1 MNDNWHAHL
10 REIAIL
16 LGDMPPPV
24 LLRQDTAPHFGQLAA
39 HLPPFALLD
48 REQTVSRMRLPGI
61 DRDRS

>member
-1 MNDNWHAHL
+1 MNDNWHAYL

-24 LLRQDTAPHFGQLAA
+24 PLRQRTGAAFGQLAA
-39 HLPPFALLD
+39 RLPPLALLD
-48 REQTVSRMRLPGI
+48 REHTVSRVRLPGI